1 MTTARG
7 RELRIH
13 FEVDAGTS
21 CLAPLPPP
29 TSTYFR
35 VGRNAVQ
42 KGEFDLDDSTPSGP
56 RAPEQVVLGSKSE
69 PNTPLIYY
77 YFPVVD
83 MLSWLRWSAFRSRCR
98 IRESLQ
104 VLTRK
109 HPSTIRNSAAAQAG
123 ASLNAGRQQGEHHS
137 LRCSNWCGAVAG
149 STEGGEG
156 SWGRYQSFR
165 RSLATFTEV
174 L

>member
-29 TSTYFR
+29 TSTYFL

-83 MLSWLRWSAFRSRCR
+83 MLSWLRKRNKTCEVVPALRNVIFTTPKSLGGDFSRLFLIPPPGPGPR
-98 IRESLQ
+98 PGGVESS
-104 VLTRK
+104 K
-109 HPSTIRNSAAAQAG
+109 SNSPFW
-123 ASLNAGRQQGEHHS
+123 E
-137 LRCSNWCGAVAG
+137 AVPPAE
-149 STEGGEG
+149 S
-156 SWGRYQSFR
+156 R
-165 RSLATFTEV
+165 
-174 L
+174 